1 MEGAR
6 SGQIRASPASRPAVA
21 NPVQYPVRQRLGQA
35 DASGQLGLKDEKNGG
50 RLMAKRSRAAGR
62 STGKTVPGVVEVPK
76 GTRPDGP
83 VEGIYYIDTGDCE
96 LIADQD
102 NSTGWLLRINGV
114 MSSHIDL
121 ADPLF
126 LDFEYM
132 RWISA
137 LAESRWS
144 RETGPRLRALH
155 LGGGACSLARYFH
168 AAYPEARQVV
178 VELDGKLAGYV
189 RGWFDLPKAPLMRL
203 RVGEARE
210 VTENLT
216 PHTRDL
222 IIRDVFAGSMTPR
235 PLTTREFNQHA
246 KRVLAPGGIYVV
258 NSGDGPDLRN
268 AREDAATI
276 ADTFEHTVI
285 IADPAMLK
293 GRRYGNM
300 VMAGSD
306 LPFDDDPQLAR
317 RLLGGAV
324 PAHIWNDAKVRAF
337 AAGAPVRHDPPAPPT
352 PQTTQTPQIPSSA
365 P

>member
-1 MEGAR
+1 
-6 SGQIRASPASRPAVA
+6 
-21 NPVQYPVRQRLGQA
+21 
-35 DASGQLGLKDEKNGG
+35 
-50 RLMAKRSRAAGR
+50 MAKRGR
-62 STGKTVPGVVEVPK
+62 SGGRASGGSTAGVVEVPK

-83 VEGIYYIDTGDCE
+83 VEGVYYIDTGDCQ

-102 NSTGWLLRINGV
+102 NSNGWLLKINGV

-132 RWISA
+132 RWMAA
-137 LAESRWS
+137 LIESRWPPKPK
-144 RETGPRLRALH
+144 TGQPARLRGLH

-168 AAYPEARQVV
+168 AAYPDARQVV
-178 VELDGKLAGYV
+178 VELDGKLAEYV
-189 RGWFDLPKAPLMRL
+189 RGWFDLPKAPLLRL

-210 VTENLT
+210 VTETLT
-216 PHTRDL
+216 PDTRDF
-222 IIRDVFAGSMTPR
+222 IIRDVFAGSLTPR
-235 PLTTREFNQHA
+235 ALTTAEFNEHIR
-246 KRVLAPGGIYVV
+246 RVLAPGGMYVV
-258 NSGDGPDLRN
+258 NSGDAPNLLN

-276 ADTFEHTVI
+276 AASFEHTMI

-306 LPFDDDPQLAR
+306 VPLDGDPQLAR

-324 PAHIWNDAKVRAF
+324 PAHIWDDAQVRAF
-337 AAGAPVRHDPPAPPT
+337 AAGSPVRHDPPA
-352 PQTTQTPQIPSSA
+352 SA
-365 P
+365 

>member
-1 MEGAR
+1 
-6 SGQIRASPASRPAVA
+6 V
-21 NPVQYPVRQRLGQA
+21 
-35 DASGQLGLKDEKNGG
+35 
-50 RLMAKRSRAAGR
+50 
-62 STGKTVPGVVEVPK
+62 
-76 GTRPDGP
+76 
-83 VEGIYYIDTGDCE
+83 YYIDTGDCE
-96 LIADQD
+96 LVPDQD
-102 NSTGWLLRINGV
+102 NSNGWLLRINGV

-137 LAESRWS
+137 LVESRWP
-144 RETGPRLRALH
+144 RESKPKLRALH

-168 AAYPEARQVV
+168 AAYPDARQVV
-178 VELDGKLAGYV
+178 VELDGKLAEYV
-189 RGWFDLPKAPLMRL
+189 RGWFDLPKAPLLRL

-210 VTENLT
+210 VTESLT

-222 IIRDVFAGSMTPR
+222 IIRDVFDGSLTPR
-235 PLTTREFNQHA
+235 PLTTREFNEHA
-246 KRVLAPGGIYVV
+246 KQVLAPGGIYVA
-258 NSGDGPDLRN
+258 NSGDAPDLAN

-276 ADTFEHTVI
+276 AATFEHTVI

-300 VMAGSD
+300 IMAGSD
-306 LPFDDDPQLAR
+306 LPFDGDPGLAR

-324 PAHIWNDAKVRAF
+324 PAHIWDDTKVRAF
-337 AAGAPVRHDPPAPPT
+337 AAGAPVRHDPQP
-352 PQTTQTPQIPSSA
+352 PSSA

>member
-1 MEGAR
+1 MAKRDKSGGR
-6 SGQIRASPASRPAVA
+6 SGQRPAA
-21 NPVQYPVRQRLGQA
+21 
-35 DASGQLGLKDEKNGG
+35 
-50 RLMAKRSRAAGR
+50 
-62 STGKTVPGVVEVPK
+62 GVVEIPK

-83 VEGIYYIDTGDCE
+83 VEGVYYIDTGDCQ

-102 NSTGWLLRINGV
+102 NSTGWLLKINGV

-132 RWISA
+132 RWMAA
-137 LAESRWS
+137 LIESRWPAAPGKA
-144 RETGPRLRALH
+144 GPKGKVPGSQVPANQGPKLRGLH

-168 AAYPEARQVV
+168 AAYPDARQVV
-178 VELDGKLAGYV
+178 VELDGKLADYV
-189 RGWFDLPKAPLMRL
+189 RGWFDLPKAPLLRL

-210 VTENLT
+210 VTETLT
-216 PHTRDL
+216 PDTRDF
-222 IIRDVFAGSMTPR
+222 IIRDVFAGSLTPR
-235 PLTTREFNQHA
+235 PLTTAEFTGHI

-258 NSGDGPDLRN
+258 NSGDAPDLKN

-276 ADTFEHTVI
+276 AAAFGHTVI

-306 LPFDDDPQLAR
+306 TPLDGDPQLAR

-324 PAHIWNDAKVRAF
+324 PAHIWNDAQVRAF
-337 AAGAPVRHDPPAPPT
+337 AAGSLVRHDPVVNA
-352 PQTTQTPQIPSSA
+352 SGD
-365 P
+365 

>member
-1 MEGAR
+1 
-6 SGQIRASPASRPAVA
+6 
-21 NPVQYPVRQRLGQA
+21 
-35 DASGQLGLKDEKNGG
+35 
-50 RLMAKRSRAAGR
+50 MAKRGKSGGRNSQRPTAG
-62 STGKTVPGVVEVPK
+62 VIEVAK

-83 VEGIYYIDTGDCE
+83 VEGVYYIDTGDCE

-102 NSTGWLLRINGV
+102 NSNGWLLKINGV

-132 RWISA
+132 RWMAA
-137 LAESRWS
+137 LIESRWPVAS
-144 RETGPRLRALH
+144 GKGGAKAAGPAAGAQGKLRGLH

-168 AAYPEARQVV
+168 TAYPDARQVV
-178 VELDGKLAGYV
+178 VELDGKLAEYV
-189 RGWFDLPKAPLMRL
+189 RGWFDLPKAPLLRL

-210 VTENLT
+210 VTETLT
-216 PHTRDL
+216 PDSRDF
-222 IIRDVFAGSMTPR
+222 IIRDVFAGSLTPR
-235 PLTTREFNQHA
+235 PLTTAEFNEHI

-258 NSGDGPDLRN
+258 NSGDAPDLKN

-276 ADTFEHTVI
+276 AAAFEHTVI
-285 IADPAMLK
+285 VADPAMLK

-306 LPFDDDPQLAR
+306 TPLDEDPQLAR

-324 PAHIWNDAKVRAF
+324 PAHIWDDAQVRAF
-337 AAGAPVRHDPPAPPT
+337 AAGARIRRDPVAPW
-352 PQTTQTPQIPSSA
+352 IA

>member
-1 MEGAR
+1 
-6 SGQIRASPASRPAVA
+6 
-21 NPVQYPVRQRLGQA
+21 
-35 DASGQLGLKDEKNGG
+35 
-50 RLMAKRSRAAGR
+50 MAKRGKSSGR
-62 STGKTVPGVVEVPK
+62 NGLRPVAGVVEVPK

-83 VEGIYYIDTGDCE
+83 MEGVYYIDTGDCQ

-102 NSTGWLLRINGV
+102 NSTGWLLKINGV

-132 RWISA
+132 RWMAA
-137 LAESRWS
+137 LIESRWPVS
-144 RETGPRLRALH
+144 AKGAAKSGESAKLRGLH

-168 AAYPEARQVV
+168 AAYPDARQVV
-178 VELDGKLAGYV
+178 VELDGKLAEYV
-189 RGWFDLPKAPLMRL
+189 RGWFDLPKAPLLRL

-210 VTENLT
+210 VTETLT
-216 PHTRDL
+216 ADTRDF
-222 IIRDVFAGSMTPR
+222 IIRDVFAGSLTPR
-235 PLTTREFNQHA
+235 PLTTAEFTEHI

-258 NSGDGPDLRN
+258 NSGDAPDLKN

-276 ADTFEHTVI
+276 AAAFEHTVI
-285 IADPAMLK
+285 VADPAMLK

-306 LPFDDDPQLAR
+306 IPLDDDPQLAR

-324 PAHIWNDAKVRAF
+324 PAHIWTDAQVRAF
-337 AAGAPVRHDPPAPPT
+337 ATGSPVRHDPAA
-352 PQTTQTPQIPSSA
+352 S
-365 P
+365 

>member
-1 MEGAR
+1 
-6 SGQIRASPASRPAVA
+6 
-21 NPVQYPVRQRLGQA
+21 
-35 DASGQLGLKDEKNGG
+35 
-50 RLMAKRSRAAGR
+50 MAKRGKSGSRNTQRPAAG
-62 STGKTVPGVVEVPK
+62 VIEVPK
-76 GTRPDGP
+76 GTRLDGP
-83 VEGIYYIDTGDCE
+83 VEGVYYIDTGDCE

-102 NSTGWLLRINGV
+102 NSNGWLLKINGV

-132 RWISA
+132 RWMAA
-137 LAESRWS
+137 LIESRWPPTS
-144 RETGPRLRALH
+144 GKGGSKDSGPHRLRGLH

-168 AAYPEARQVV
+168 AAYPDARQVV
-178 VELDGKLAGYV
+178 VELDGKLAEYV
-189 RGWFDLPKAPLMRL
+189 RGWFDLPKAPLLRI

-210 VTENLT
+210 VTETLT
-216 PHTRDL
+216 PDTRDF
-222 IIRDVFAGSMTPR
+222 IIRDVFAGSLTPR
-235 PLTTREFNQHA
+235 ALTTAEFNAHIR
-246 KRVLAPGGIYVV
+246 RVLAPGGIYVA
-258 NSGDGPDLRN
+258 NSGDAPDLKN

-276 ADTFEHTVI
+276 AAAFEHTVI

-306 LPFDDDPQLAR
+306 TPFDGDPQLAR

-324 PAHIWNDAKVRAF
+324 PAHIWNDTQVRAF
-337 AAGAPVRHDPPAPPT
+337 AAGSLVRHDPVAPS
-352 PQTTQTPQIPSSA
+352 IA

>member
-1 MEGAR
+1 
-6 SGQIRASPASRPAVA
+6 
-21 NPVQYPVRQRLGQA
+21 
-35 DASGQLGLKDEKNGG
+35 
-50 RLMAKRSRAAGR
+50 MAKRGKSGGRNSQRPAAG
-62 STGKTVPGVVEVPK
+62 VIEVPK

-83 VEGIYYIDTGDCE
+83 AEGVYYIDTGDCE

-102 NSTGWLLRINGV
+102 NSTGWLLKINGV

-132 RWISA
+132 RWMAA
-137 LAESRWS
+137 LIESRWPAVS
-144 RETGPRLRALH
+144 GRGRPQGSEPPRLRGLH

-168 AAYPEARQVV
+168 AAYPDARQVV
-178 VELDGKLAGYV
+178 VELDGKLAEYV
-189 RGWFDLPKAPLMRL
+189 RGWFDLPKAPLLRL

-210 VTENLT
+210 VTETLT
-216 PHTRDL
+216 PDTRDF
-222 IIRDVFAGSMTPR
+222 IIRDVFAGALTPR
-235 PLTTREFNQHA
+235 PLTTAEFNEHV

-258 NSGDGPDLRN
+258 NSGDAPDLRN

-276 ADTFEHTVI
+276 AAAFEHTLI

-306 LPFDDDPQLAR
+306 TPLDGDPQLAR

-324 PAHIWNDAKVRAF
+324 PAHIWNDAQVRAF
-337 AAGAPVRHDPPAPPT
+337 AAGSPVRHDPAGV
-352 PQTTQTPQIPSSA
+352 
-365 P
+365 

>member
-1 MEGAR
+1 MARRTKSGGKPGSKAGGKSGGRKGAATASDVLETPGGAR
-6 SGQIRASPASRPAVA
+6 P
-21 NPVQYPVRQRLGQA
+21 
-35 DASGQLGLKDEKNGG
+35 E
-50 RLMAKRSRAAGR
+50 
-62 STGKTVPGVVEVPK
+62 
-76 GTRPDGP
+76 GP
-83 VEGIYYIDTGDCE
+83 VEGVYYIDTGDCE

-132 RWISA
+132 RWMSA
-137 LAESRWS
+137 LIESRWAPAT
-144 RETGPRLRALH
+144 RPRLRGLH

-168 AAYPEARQVV
+168 AAYPDARQVV
-178 VELDGKLAGYV
+178 VELDGKLAEYV
-189 RGWFDLPKAPLMRL
+189 RGWFDLPKAPLLRL
-203 RVGEARE
+203 RVGEARA
-210 VTENLT
+210 VTETLT
-216 PHTRDL
+216 PDTRDF
-222 IIRDVFAGSMTPR
+222 IIRDVFAGAVTPV
-235 PLTTREFNQHA
+235 PLTTAEFNGHVR
-246 KRVLAPGGIYVV
+246 RVLAPGGIYVV
-258 NSGDGPDLRN
+258 NSGDGPDLKN

-276 ADTFEHTVI
+276 AAAFKHTII

-306 LPFDDDPQLAR
+306 EPFDDDPQLAR

-337 AAGAPVRHDPPAPPT
+337 AAGAQVRHDPRPRTDTKPRTEAAPAAESGPAP
-352 PQTTQTPQIPSSA
+352 SFSG
-365 P
+365 